1 MDSLSATLAFLPQLI
16 DLMMSNARNL
26 AFAEASHNDA
36 FTAAQQ
42 AAQEAS
48 DQLGTEASWAL
59 AFGGGRHDPVALL
72 AGLRTVLGDIP
83 VVGGSTAGLITANG
97 TSLSGFECGL
107 ILFGPSLMPGAIVAE
122 TGLCDMR
129 ATGKRLGTALR
140 DACPEA
146 TTILLLY
153 DSLHTVSPRELHV
166 ASPLVDGLHDG
177 LGDLEAA
184 VIGAGTLGDLNMEIS
199 VVFDGQAPCQ
209 HTAVALVLPARLRS
223 HIRITHGC
231 YPASDFMTITRI
243 EGARVLEL
251 DGRPALEVAAE
262 RLKIPLA
269 EIAQLSPA
277 TLPLALGEKQGA
289 PYAPFSDDAYN
300 NRLVVGADAA
310 SGALILFEAD
320 FRVGT
325 RVQLMDIDTDRMI
338 DSAREQTERL
348 LAELGDARLEFGLYI
363 DCIGRAMAFNGLD
376 EDESAPVRTLV
387 GARCPLLGFFS
398 GVEIAP
404 IRDRCR
410 PLDWTG
416 VLAVFTTTPDDSPG
430 EAC

>member
-1 MDSLSATLAFLPQLI
+1 MPNT
-16 DLMMSNARNL
+16 RNL

-36 FTAAQQ
+36 FTGAQQ

-59 AFGGGRHDPVALL
+59 AFGGGRHDPTALL
-72 AGLRTVLGDIP
+72 AGLRSVLSDIP

-107 ILFGPSLMPGAIVAE
+107 ILFGPSLAPEAIVSE
-122 TGLCDMR
+122 TGLCDTR
-129 ATGKRLGTALR
+129 ATGQRLGIALR
-140 DACPEA
+140 DARPEA
-146 TTILLLY
+146 ATILLFY
-153 DSLHTVSPRELHV
+153 DSVHAISPRELHI
-166 ASPLVDGLHDG
+166 ASPLVEGLHEG
-177 LGDLEAA
+177 LGDREAT

-199 VVFDGQAPCQ
+199 VVFNGHEPCQ
-209 HTAVALVLPARLRS
+209 HTVVALALPAQLRS

-262 RLKIPLA
+262 RLKLSLA
-269 EIAQLSPA
+269 KIAQLSPA

-289 PYAPFSDDAYN
+289 PYAPFCDDAYN
-300 NRLVVGADAA
+300 NRLVVAADAEA
-310 SGALILFEAD
+310 RALILFEAD
-320 FRVGT
+320 FTVGT
-325 RVQLMDIDTDRMI
+325 RVQLMDIDPQRMI
-338 DSAREQTERL
+338 DSAREQTEQL
-348 LAELGDARLEFGLYI
+348 LSALGDAAPQFGLYI
-363 DCIGRAMAFNGLD
+363 DCLGRAMAFNGLD
-376 EDESAPVRTLV
+376 EDESAPVRALL
-387 GARCPLLGFFS
+387 GDRCPLLGFFS

-404 IRDRCR
+404 VQGRCR

-416 VLAVFTTTPDDSPG
+416 VLAVFTSEPDGSPG
-430 EAC
+430 